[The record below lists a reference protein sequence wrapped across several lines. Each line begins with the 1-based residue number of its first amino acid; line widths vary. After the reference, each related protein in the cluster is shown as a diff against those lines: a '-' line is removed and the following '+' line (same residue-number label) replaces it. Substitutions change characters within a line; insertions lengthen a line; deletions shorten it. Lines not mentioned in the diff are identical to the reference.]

1 MTVNV
6 SARWYLQ
13 ATKISVVQF
22 FLPFMDETELIFF
35 FLFSFDNPSEY
46 NVDANFSIID
56 LNAQYVQRPS
66 CIGSYV
72 LPHNKMLTIKRPKI
86 VEINRLNIKL
96 HRDLSDKLLSFF
108 ILINCL
114 DG

>member
-13 ATKISVVQF
+13 ATKISAVQF

-46 NVDANFSIID
+46 NVDANFIIID

-66 CIGSYV
+66 WTATQ
-72 LPHNKMLTIKRPKI
+72 NKMLTTMQLKI
-86 VEINRLNIKL
+86 VEISHLNIKL
-96 HRDLSDKLLSFF
+96 HRDLSHK
-108 ILINCL
+108 
-114 DG
+114 